1 MHFKSLECRAP
12 NNKSGANF
20 IIINKAEKFMK
31 SKFCVSGITSCF
43 LLVAVGAAWA
53 GPPVQ
58 ITFKNNSDQD
68 AVYDPIGSSAV
79 SYAAASPKP
88 AETVRGGESF
98 VFNVTG
104 GPSPDITSAIFQYK
118 IESKICKFKTAYQKL
133 PGRAGVPKWTKSD
146 EPSGGARCNAR
157 IVTTSA
163 STHAWAVEFT
173 MR

>member
-43 LLVAVGAAWA
+43 LLVAAGAAWA

-104 GPSPDITSAIFQYK
+104 GPSPDITSAIFQY
-118 IESKICKFKTAYQKL
+118 
-133 PGRAGVPKWTKSD
+133 
-146 EPSGGARCNAR
+146 
-157 IVTTSA
+157 
-163 STHAWAVEFT
+163 
-173 MR
+173 